1 MEFLEALTADY
12 SPRESATEQELE
24 AAQFLAS
31 EFEALGYDTSI
42 VPFTVER
49 IDSEIELSSVALAT
63 TTTYRTIPLSRSAQ
77 GLARGIVTP
86 VGLAYSDDIPDEGL
100 GGKIALIQRG
110 TIPFEEKVTR
120 VADAG
125 AIAAI
130 IYNGTDGMFRGAL
143 ATLSTIPAVSMS
155 KKDGEALLALL
166 AQGDLSASV
175 AVENRVMLSR
185 NVVAEMKGTIDDG
198 RSVVVGGHYDTVADV
213 PGANDNGSGTAT
225 TMTVARAIAGNPY
238 PFTVR
243 FMLFGSEEE
252 GLLGSFDYVRGL
264 TESQR
269 ADIIAMINYDALAT
283 GDELKVLGDGELAAT
298 VMSAGDAMDYTI
310 LRQYT
315 LGNAS
320 SDHAVFLEAG
330 IPALFFLAEDISRIH
345 TPEDRLEFIRP
356 ELMGA
361 SASFGIALLGS
372 LVDG

>member
-1 MEFLEALTADY
+1 
-12 SPRESATEQELE
+12 
-24 AAQFLAS
+24 
-31 EFEALGYDTSI
+31 
-42 VPFTVER
+42 
-49 IDSEIELSSVALAT
+49 
-63 TTTYRTIPLSRSAQ
+63 
-77 GLARGIVTP
+77 

-298 VMSAGDAMDYTI
+298 VMLAGDAMDYTI

-361 SASFGIALLGS
+361 SAFFGIALLGS